1 MSRIKLCAVVFLAL
15 LTWACAAKQHPVY
28 LPAFEPLPEVTWT
41 QGKDGRFCTEDG
53 QALYQRE
60 QLRNLREE
68 TLISLLEALGA
79 SQAPSTTN
87 AQINS
92 ALPP

>member
-1 MSRIKLCAVVFLAL
+1 MQSHGTRSRAFAVLVLAVL
-15 LTWACAAKQHPVY
+15 VWACAAKQEPVY
-28 LPAFEPLPEVTWT
+28 LPAFQPLPEVTWT
-41 QGKDGRFCTEDG
+41 QGEGGEICTEDG

-79 SQAPSTTN
+79 SPAPSE
-87 AQINS
+87 
-92 ALPP
+92 PPSE